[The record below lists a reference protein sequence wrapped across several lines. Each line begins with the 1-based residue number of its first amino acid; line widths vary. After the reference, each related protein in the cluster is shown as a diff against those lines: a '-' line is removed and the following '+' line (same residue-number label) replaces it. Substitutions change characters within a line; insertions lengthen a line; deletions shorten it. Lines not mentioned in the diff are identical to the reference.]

1 MMMASPVAAD
11 FLETAAPATVWLV
24 VLSFVFVE
32 CAIIVGLFLPGDS
45 LLLTAGVILAQHHH
59 HVGAWALAVT
69 ATIVAVAGNQVG
81 YLIGKKTGV
90 KILARKDGRMLNRE
104 NLQRARDFLD
114 RWGFW
119 SVVVA
124 RWLPWV
130 RTLAPMIAGA
140 AGMNNRRFILANTI
154 GAVVWV
160 PTLIMLGYY
169 GAGLLREVPWLT
181 QVALIVTIGFF
192 VLGTGYGLFRYR
204 QEMRKPVDTDE
215 FVPEARTPQG

>member
-1 MMMASPVAAD
+1 MASSVAAG
-11 FLETAAPATVWLV
+11 FLETAAPTTVWLV

-32 CAIIVGLFLPGDS
+32 CAVIVGLFLPGDS

-59 HVGAWALAVT
+59 HVGVWTLAAV
-69 ATIVAVAGNQVG
+69 ATIVAVAGNQIG
-81 YLIGKKTGV
+81 YLIGRKTGV
-90 KILARKDGRMLNRE
+90 KILARKDGRILNRE
-104 NLQRARDFLD
+104 NLQRAGEFLD

-140 AGMNNRRFILANTI
+140 AGMDNRRFIMANTI

-160 PTLIMLGYY
+160 PTLIMIGFY
-169 GAGLLREVPWLT
+169 GAGLLSEVPWLT
-181 QVALIVTIGFF
+181 EVALISAIVFF
-192 VLGTGYGLFRYR
+192 VLGTGYGVFRYR
-204 QEMRKPVDTDE
+204 QEMRKPLDTEE
-215 FVPEARTPQG
+215 FVPETPTPQG